1 MDDYLRPPRGT
12 GEPIGRGD
20 ARVLRDRQAA
30 LSLAIDRAPAGRPH
44 GAARILGQVYD
55 GGAMPSSPNLF
66 YLTHPAIVTGA
77 ESEGSSGTVKVDTA
91 TTVPVLVLRGT
102 PSVGD
107 LLTAYSVGGRWVSE
121 EGASGGG
128 SGTLPCSPCAI
139 PTTNLTVSWTNI
151 LSGNGSDTMVYTGGL
166 APIWQTGCSG
176 AGGQN
181 IFTLQ
186 CHLGSLELRVFYFT
200 SGSCPNGGSAFCS
213 NLLSSPQ
220 QLTLSSSTCSPFSL
234 TFSCGGAC
242 LDLSASGY
250 TSVTVTP

>member
-1 MDDYLRPPRGT
+1 MDDYLRPPRGN
-12 GEPIGRGD
+12 GETLGRSD

-30 LSLAIDRAPAGRPH
+30 LSRAIDRAPAGRPH
-44 GAARILGQVYD
+44 GAAQILGQVYD
-55 GGAMPSSPNLF
+55 GGSMPSSPNLF

-77 ESEGSSGTVKVDTA
+77 ETEGGSATVTADTA

-121 EGASGGG
+121 EGATGGG

-151 LSGNGSDTMVYTGGL
+151 LSGSGSDTMVYTGGL
-166 APIWQTGCSG
+166 TPIWQTGCSG
-176 AGGQN
+176 AGGAN
-181 IFTLQ
+181 IFKLT
-186 CHLGSLELRVFYFT
+186 CNTGSIELRAFYFT
-200 SGSCPNGGSAFCS
+200 SGSCPTGASAFCS

-220 QLTLSSSTCSPFSL
+220 QLVMSSTCSPFSL
-234 TFSCGGAC
+234 TFTLTNC

-250 TSVTVTP
+250 TSITITP